1 MLQIEGKG
9 TEETKWAG
17 DGRKVNGN
25 QTKKEDKNHFCLK
38 VTKEEEFM
46 GETALFIYS

>member
-9 TEETKWAG
+9 TEGTKWAG
-17 DGRKVNGN
+17 DERKVNGN
-25 QTKKEDKNHFCLK
+25 QTRKENKNYFCLN